1 MAGGRLKIKKQNKE
15 KNMLD
20 KISQALNDLSGAER
34 KVAECALAEPKWFVH
49 AAVAEIAE
57 RATVSQPTVI
67 RFCRSL
73 GCKGLPEFK
82 LDLSADI
89 SRAGMP
95 FVHEQ
100 LNEGDDMA
108 AVMEKVLGNTAAAIL
123 GARRFLDEAELEK
136 AVSLLHG
143 ARRIEFYGMGNS
155 GIVAQD
161 AQHKFFR
168 FGISA
173 VAYSDLHIQLMAAAV
188 LSPQDTIVVISKSGT
203 PAGLLEVAAAAKEN
217 GASVIAV
224 TRAGSPLAAAADC
237 VLNVFTQEDS
247 ERYTPMISRLLQL
260 TVIDILAI
268 GLALRLGET
277 ASLQLAK
284 GKQTLRE
291 RLPAAAR

>member
-1 MAGGRLKIKKQNKE
+1 LVKNPVRPSEKQKNKQNRNKE
-15 KNMLD
+15 KTVLNRISESLD
-20 KISQALNDLSGAER
+20 KLSAAER
-34 KVAECALAEPKWFVH
+34 KVGECALADPKWFVH
-49 AAVAEIAE
+49 AAVADIAA

-203 PAGLLEVAAAAKEN
+203 PAGLLEVAAAA
-217 GASVIAV
+217 GTIAYELLCNV
-224 TRAGSPLAAAADC
+224 KRARF
-237 VLNVFTQEDS
+237 VYIQ
-247 ERYTPMISRLLQL
+247 
-260 TVIDILAI
+260 
-268 GLALRLGET
+268 
-277 ASLQLAK
+277 
-284 GKQTLRE
+284 
-291 RLPAAAR
+291 